1 MNPADNPAEKW
12 PADDWIDNIERA
24 IAREG
29 ELPEAGFPEAI
40 LRSAETL
47 HISTDFVGTCL
58 AAVQAD
64 QARIQ
69 SEAARVEQTQF
80 PEELLAA
87 FSLPRTSPEFVDRT
101 LQMVQADRHA
111 QRAEWR
117 QILRSY
123 RIPKPSR
130 DFVERTFTALASA
143 SAGPVLAGP
152 VLAGP
157 VSWRR
162 RVAAAAAAVLLAVG
176 LNFALLGSDQ
186 TDLVYSA
193 SSAQDFSPVPWGTA
207 LERQSILGLSFE
219 AIDGLQVLSLAQR
232 AEDD

>member
-1 MNPADNPAEKW
+1 MNPADKW
-12 PADDWIDNIERA
+12 PADELIDNIERA

-64 QARIQ
+64 LARIQ

-87 FSLPRTSPEFVDRT
+87 FSLPRTSPDFVDRT
-101 LQMVQADRHA
+101 LQMVQADRHV

-143 SAGPVLAGP
+143 SAGAGP

-176 LNFALLGSDQ
+176 LNLALLGSDQ
-186 TDLVYSA
+186 KDLVYSA